1 MSLLASVG
9 GWVASVFGGE
19 AGANTAL
26 KIVEKISGT
35 DWTPQQKADFMINY
49 QNATKHQSPA
59 RRFIAFAFTIGMALF
74 GFVYL
79 MSGVVAQAYVFIAT
93 SGDTLALVS
102 ASQNLAEIRIKPLLT
117 LQNDSYVYMKEVLS
131 NPMTWIL
138 GFYFAV
144 DIGSK
149 IKK

>member
-1 MSLLASVG
+1 MG
-9 GWVASVFGGE
+9 II
-19 AGANTAL
+19 AGIKAILGFDGVANTAL
-26 KIVEKISGT
+26 KIVDKIAGT
-35 DWTPQQKADFMINY
+35 DWTPKEKSEFLLKY
-49 QNATKHQSPA
+49 QEATKHQSPA
-59 RRFIAFAFTIGMALF
+59 RRFIAIAFTVGMALF
-74 GFVYL
+74 GFAYL
-79 MSGVVAQAYVFIAT
+79 SAGAVAHIYIFIAT
-93 SGDTLALVS
+93 TGETLAEVS